1 MTTKTYQGKRQLNFF
16 LFSYY
21 EALLALSAFKKLLQ
35 EVNLSCHFFSAMTAN
50 GFASEEGQ
58 GMSLGSGSSGLVD
71 DKSKQRV
78 PPTVVKKERRRSREE
93 WVVMMPSSPAAK
105 LQEQRPQPA
114 RVREMWT
121 LGEAAVRSSPPGT
134 PPAHS
139 GGRIAAFQRSMLE
152 GSVLGQKL
160 FPGSPENKS
169 PRKQVSLPRLCAVT
183 VSSNRCFG
191 YGFIDSGS
199 GILG

>member
-1 MTTKTYQGKRQLNFF
+1 
-16 LFSYY
+16 
-21 EALLALSAFKKLLQ
+21 
-35 EVNLSCHFFSAMTAN
+35 
-50 GFASEEGQ
+50 
-58 GMSLGSGSSGLVD
+58 MSLGSGGGGLVD
-71 DKSKQRV
+71 DKPKQRV

-93 WVVMMPSSPAAK
+93 WVVMAPSSPAAK

-134 PPAHS
+134 PPSHS

-183 VSSNRCFG
+183 GSTNRYFG
-191 YGFIDSGS
+191 HRFIDSVS

>member
-1 MTTKTYQGKRQLNFF
+1 
-16 LFSYY
+16 
-21 EALLALSAFKKLLQ
+21 
-35 EVNLSCHFFSAMTAN
+35 MTAN

-58 GMSLGSGSSGLVD
+58 GMSLGFGGGGLVD
-71 DKSKQRV
+71 DKPKQRV

-93 WVVMMPSSPAAK
+93 WVVMAPSSPAAK

-183 VSSNRCFG
+183 VSTNRCFG

-199 GILG
+199 SILG